1 MFRFRFSYILILAL
15 CVLSG
20 TVAVHSASGAMPHVQ
35 FTRLQ
40 SAVTGTGVV
49 LSEREGKRIERF
61 LSAVFPIRTMRRME
75 HKSTAPFSRQ
85 AVYTVVEQDGTRFVL
100 VGFTA
105 EWTPSVGAGRKLSTN
120 VFAAYRIEGG
130 APNQV
135 WRSKP
140 WEATYSHLDFKTASV
155 ARRAVILFQEGGA
168 PDEFSLASVFTFQN
182 KPEGLVINDLTP
194 SLPWLRAFTHFP
206 FRPLYGSA
214 ISLTQ
219 TDSHLTL
226 SASDQEYQVGLA
238 TTIRPERSWQYVPRR
253 DRFERLPHARIPIGD
268 MTHAER

>member
-1 MFRFRFSYILILAL
+1 MHRIQFPFILILML
-15 CVLSG
+15 CAIN
-20 TVAVHSASGAMPHVQ
+20 TVGAWPAQVQ

-49 LSEREGKRIERF
+49 LSGREGKRIERF

-105 EWTPSVGAGRKLSTN
+105 EWTWKLSTN
-120 VFAAYRIEGG
+120 VFAAYRIESG

-194 SLPWLRAFTHFP
+194 SLPWLRALTHFP

-238 TTIRPERSWQYVPRR
+238 TAIRPERSWQYVPRR
-253 DRFERLPHARIPIGD
+253 DRFEYLPHARVPVGD
-268 MTHAER
+268 MTHAAR